1 MRRKVNSS
9 RHVKQLQKR
18 PSITLTRLFL
28 EVRSSDFHGLF
39 SPFGSIAAKRRLSG
53 LAPEAQL
60 LPLSSMSIT
69 LVSTNVPP
77 SLENFPQ
84 GASKQPSD
92 VVGIEKWDG
101 WNRGPGGLHC
111 LFPGFRNGRFERNW
125 NTRILLI
132 FPRNVRSTS
141 LFFTPK
147 LVLESDLS
155 RKKARFSRTHN
166 GRRSLHLC
174 QTQPQKDHSS
184 DRLINS
190 TWLHP

>member
-1 MRRKVNSS
+1 MSNSY
-9 RHVKQLQKR
+9 KKTNN
-18 PSITLTRLFL
+18 TLTRLLL

-53 LAPEAQL
+53 LAPKAPL

-69 LVSTNVPP
+69 LVSTNIPP

-84 GASKQPSD
+84 DASKQPSD

-101 WNRGPGGLHC
+101 WNRGPGYLHC
-111 LFPGFRNGRFERNW
+111 LFPGFRNGRLERNW

-132 FPRNVRSTS
+132 FPRNVRYTS

-147 LVLESDLS
+147 LVLESDPGI
-155 RKKARFSRTHN
+155 KKPRRSRTHN
-166 GRRSLHLC
+166 RRRSLHLC
-174 QTQPQKDHSS
+174 QTRRQQRS
-184 DRLINS
+184 LFI
-190 TWLHP
+190 